1 MMPEFMS
8 RLLDLPLFPLGL
20 VLYPTERLP
29 LHIFEP
35 RFQEMTQECLRNDR
49 PFGVILYEE
58 GKMADV
64 GCTAQIVEVVKR
76 YDDGRMDI
84 IVEGN
89 ERFRVNEVRQE
100 RAFLTVDAETLDEPG
115 AATQQTSVERLITQ
129 HMKLLELAGQD
140 LRPNLYRDVPHVS
153 YMIAHNA
160 GLSVEQKQELLE
172 LPTEDERVRFLVGH
186 LEAIIPKVE
195 KANTIRRKIQSNG
208 HFQDFP
214 PETS

>member
-1 MMPEFMS
+1 MS
-8 RLLDLPLFPLGL
+8 RLFDLPLFPLGL
-20 VLYPTERLP
+20 VLYPAERLP

-35 RFQEMTQECLRNDR
+35 RYQEMTRECLKHDR

-64 GCTAQIVEVVKR
+64 GCTAQIVELVKS

-84 IVEGN
+84 IVEGE
-89 ERFRVNEVRQE
+89 ERFKVHDIHQE
-100 RAFLTVDAETLDEPG
+100 RSFITVDAETLDDPVDV
-115 AATQQTSVERLITQ
+115 TQRDLVERLITQ
-129 HMKLLELAGQD
+129 HMKLLELAGRTV
-140 LRPNLYRDVPHVS
+140 RPNLYREVRHVS
-153 YMIAHNA
+153 YVVAHNA

-172 LPTEDERVRFLVGH
+172 LSPEDERVAYLVKH
-186 LEAIIPKVE
+186 LEELIPTVE
-195 KANTIRRKIQSNG
+195 RSVEIRRRIRSNG